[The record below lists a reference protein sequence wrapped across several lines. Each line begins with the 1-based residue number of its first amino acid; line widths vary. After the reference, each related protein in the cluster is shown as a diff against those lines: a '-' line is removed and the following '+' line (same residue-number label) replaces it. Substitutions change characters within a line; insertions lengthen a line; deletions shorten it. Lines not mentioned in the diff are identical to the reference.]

1 MIATIGG
8 EIERLDRLRPSKYE
22 DEDKV
27 GWLSALDEKIQA
39 ELLAGREGAGGEG
52 FQGYDH
58 TTPQDRAL
66 LIQGPCADIYFKW
79 LLAQVDFH
87 NMESARYNA
96 SMAAFNYAW
105 VDLANWVNRTYR
117 PKQGARLSRVI

>member
-1 MIATIGG
+1 MTATIGG
-8 EIERLDRLRPSKYE
+8 EIERLNRLRPNAYE

-27 GWLSALDEKIQA
+27 GWLSALEGKIQA

-58 TTPQDRAL
+58 TTPHDRAL
-66 LIQGPCADIYFKW
+66 LIQGPYADIYLKW
-79 LLAQVDFH
+79 LMAQVDFH
-87 NMESARYNA
+87 NLESDRYNA
-96 SMAAFNYAW
+96 GMAAFNYAW

-117 PKQGARLSRVI
+117 PRRGARLSRLL